1 MYNLAFA
8 YPMAALRH
16 KPIVREPHPA
26 QARPSAP
33 QSLPSCNRA
42 GWFGIKSTVEEAG
55 QPSPDDLLGLAH
67 DAVDQ
72 LLGHVISHK
81 IAARPKSATCGSGRF
96 AMEDNFNRFVAA
108 FSLNLK

>member
-1 MYNLAFA
+1 
-8 YPMAALRH
+8 MATS
-16 KPIVREPHPA
+16 
-26 QARPSAP
+26 ARWRVLLSRLDS
-33 QSLPSCNRA
+33 SLH
-42 GWFGIKSTVEEAG
+42 EAG
-55 QPSPDDLLGLAH
+55 QPLADDLFRFAH